1 MDNILNKIGLYEFFG
16 TLLPGLF
23 FLLSLIII
31 DVPIV
36 KHITYPNSEIFK
48 IISLVLFSYII
59 GILLHEIASIFDT
72 KFTKLRLTPRT
83 TFLKENTTTVKN
95 TVFKDIELEN
105 IQIHAREI
113 LNTSEDFTEF
123 SDKHCSAM
131 FFECKAF
138 LENENKMTKADI
150 LDALFSMSFTF
161 IICNIAILICAAIL
175 FVYEI
180 LHEYNYDTIKFIFI
194 LFYTILSCIIFY
206 KKAKRYSEIRVRT
219 IFRQYIAFKK
229 TLNSQN
235 N

>member
-1 MDNILNKIGLYEFFG
+1 MDNIFNKIGLYEFFG

-23 FLLSLIII
+23 FLLSLIMI
-31 DVPIV
+31 DIPIV

-83 TFLKENTTTVKN
+83 TFLKENV
-95 TVFKDIELEN
+95 VFKDIELEN
-105 IQIHAREI
+105 IQTHAREI
-113 LNTSEDFTEF
+113 LNTSEGFTNF

-138 LENENKMTKADI
+138 LENENKMAKADI

-194 LFYTILSCIIFY
+194 LCYTILSCTIFY

-235 N
+235 NTASV